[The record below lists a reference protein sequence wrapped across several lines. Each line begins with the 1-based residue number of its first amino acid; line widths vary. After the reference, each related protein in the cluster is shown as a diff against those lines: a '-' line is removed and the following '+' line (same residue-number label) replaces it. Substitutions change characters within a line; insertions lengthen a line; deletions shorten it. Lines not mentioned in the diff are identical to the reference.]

1 MIETVILSHPAKQTL
16 EIKFSIKNKEV
27 DTFVWYLTLG
37 YVETP
42 LNLSLTTGERVNLI
56 RKISD

>member
-1 MIETVILSHPAKQTL
+1 MIETVILSHQAKQPL

-42 LNLSLTTGERVNLI
+42 LNLSLTTGEGLI
-56 RKISD
+56 

>member
-1 MIETVILSHPAKQTL
+1 MIETVILSHQAKQPL

-27 DTFVWYLTLG
+27 DTFVRHLTLG
-37 YVETP
+37 YVEPP

-56 RKISD
+56 RKILD

>member
-1 MIETVILSHPAKQTL
+1 MIEAVILSHKEKQPL
-16 EIKFSIKNKEV
+16 EINFSV
-27 DTFVWYLTLG
+27 RYLTLG
-37 YVETP
+37 YVEPP